1 MFLGSVQGSCGTKQ
15 GFGKKLKCDVRED
28 LTVMLLLAESGTV
41 LPTNKDTLAESLQTL
56 INKGKI
62 IPIEE
67 VSGTEDEGGD
77 VSTAQVGNYGPN
89 IVVGENAYVRTF
101 TINGG
106 VCLFKSAKPLDGEW
120 DVFTID
126 RNMMMWGYNKMNNG
140 VEVFSG
146 FPADIYVNEIRPIG
160 GTPYS
165 VTVRC
170 AYSVNY
176 SMQKG
181 DKNGV
186 KLDALPEGL
195 VGVTLQKVA
204 EGKVKVVSACDGA
217 DYTPLFADTVDPG
230 MFIDE
235 TGKAVTTATYNEED
249 GTITLSPTTSPVKVA
264 GADVLSEHDVFGIG
278 GIDKYVK
285 VGA

>member
-1 MFLGSVQGSCGTKQ
+1 MYLGKVQGSCGTKQ
-15 GFGKKLKCDVRED
+15 GYGKKLKCDVRED
-28 LTVMLLLAESGTV
+28 LTVMLLLAEPGTV
-41 LPTNKDTLAESLQTL
+41 LPADKDEMVTSLQSL
-56 INKGKI
+56 INSGKI
-62 IPIEE
+62 IPVEG

-89 IVVGENAYVRTF
+89 IVNGENAYVRTF

-106 VCLFKSAKPLDGEW
+106 VCAFKSLKPLDGEW

-126 RNMMMWGYNKMNNG
+126 RMMMLWGYNALNNG
-140 VEVFSG
+140 VEVFRG
-146 FPADIYVNEIRPIG
+146 FPADIYVNEVRPIG

-176 SMQKG
+176 SLQKP

-195 VGVTLQKVA
+195 AGVVLQKVA
-204 EGKVKVVSACDGA
+204 EGKVKVVSACEGS
-217 DYTPLFADTVDPG
+217 DYTTLFKEAVAPA
-230 MFIDE
+230 MFIDN
-235 TGKAVTTATYNEED
+235 TGKAVSTATYNDED
-249 GTITLSPTTSPVKVA
+249 DTITLSPTTAPVRVA
-264 GADVLSEHDVFGIG
+264 GADVLSENDVFGIG
-278 GIDKYVK
+278 GIDKFVN